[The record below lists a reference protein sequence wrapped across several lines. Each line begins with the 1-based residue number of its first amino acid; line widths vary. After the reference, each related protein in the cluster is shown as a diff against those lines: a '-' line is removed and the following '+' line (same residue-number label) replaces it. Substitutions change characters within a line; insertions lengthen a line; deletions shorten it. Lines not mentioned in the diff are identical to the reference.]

1 MKTDTHFSSY
11 LSQFFLESI
20 TLQTNVVH
28 KIKEQHF
35 MFNIIIIIIIIYLFI
50 LNRPVC
56 EIMWKNFVEPEATDE
71 SMAHAHFML
80 DIYGYKHTLTVRN
93 TYCSFHYNS
102 GCLNAP
108 QCHVGAEFLQAD
120 RRTDMT
126 NLTDKSA

>member
-11 LSQFFLESI
+11 LSQFFLESK

-35 MFNIIIIIIIIYLFI
+35 MFNIIIIIIIIIIFIYLFIYLFI
-50 LNRPVC
+50 LNRAVC

-80 DIYGYKHTLTVRN
+80 DN
-93 TYCSFHYNS
+93 
-102 GCLNAP
+102 
-108 QCHVGAEFLQAD
+108 
-120 RRTDMT
+120 
-126 NLTDKSA
+126 